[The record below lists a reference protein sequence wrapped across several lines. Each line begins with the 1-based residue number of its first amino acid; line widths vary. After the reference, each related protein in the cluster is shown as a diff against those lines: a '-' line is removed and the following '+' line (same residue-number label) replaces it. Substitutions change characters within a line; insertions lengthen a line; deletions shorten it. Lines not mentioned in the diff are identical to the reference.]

1 MPVTDKTCFFS
12 FTNSFLFV
20 KRDFCARGG
29 QIFNR
34 LGNENYSDLE
44 VLYFLL
50 KTISIGNCFIFI
62 CKTIS
67 IENNVLKLAWR
78 ASRADR
84 NCILEN
90 SWKFLQ
96 KLSLKLFLFGIMA
109 ILAKISDQLFLF
121 WAFWE

>member
-1 MPVTDKTCFFS
+1 MTDKTCFFS

-67 IENNVLKLAWR
+67 IENNVLKLARR

-96 KLSLKLFLFGIMA
+96 KFSLKLFLFGIVA
-109 ILAKISDQLFLF
+109 YFCKIFFKSIYILNSKGG
-121 WAFWE
+121 